1 MDRYQQF
8 KEDLIGIT
16 RSTAALC
23 DELGSLSGV
32 GEAPTAHWRRT
43 CEEIGRQVSAEIL
56 RVAVVGPIKSG
67 KSTFVN
73 ALFRGDYLKRGAGV
87 VTSIVTRIRKG
98 ERLHATLFFKSWGEI
113 NREIESAMVL
123 FPASDWRSGSGPFDL
138 RDARDR
144 EDLARA
150 LAGLSA
156 DRLITRDARNLNSVI
171 IGAYL
176 EGYERVR
183 EIVSEEPATLAYDG
197 EAFGKHKAFTGDDTL
212 AVFLRDIELTID
224 SGGLDETIEIA
235 DCQGSDSPNP
245 LHLAMIQEYLR
256 ATHLIVYVVSGRTG
270 LRQADIRFLSTIKR
284 MGILDSALF
293 LINVDFGEHDSLD
306 DLMRVAAKTRDDIA
320 LLRPEPDVYAL
331 SALFNLFKSSE
342 DALPVKDRLRLA
354 QWRGEAAMTAYSDA
368 ETIRFETTIHRKL
381 TEERYALLLKNHL
394 ERLGLQV
401 AGMAHWARV
410 RKDMF
415 GKDAREV
422 ARIVREIG
430 AHHGKIAAVKKTMRS
445 TLSGTVEKLKQEL
458 KRDVDRFFDKHDGIL
473 GEALRF
479 LRGYHPIYAEWEHHV
494 SSAGFSSA
502 LYHVFQE
509 VRRTL
514 DGFMAESVNP
524 EIIRFIREEEDKI
537 RDHFAAVAG
546 SYEAMARDAL
556 SEYNRIMADLELPPL
571 GEAASPV
578 PMPEVAAIV
587 RSTGL
592 KVPPAVAA
600 MQYSAT
606 IRGEAVMRLGLYRIV
621 RFLRKVFKRPPRG
634 PAGEELLALKDGIM
648 RLKRETEQSIS
659 FHFTDYRE
667 NIKFQYLLSLA
678 DAVSEAFYEALVE
691 RFDGHVSDLEGMAT
705 LIEEKTAD
713 AAETRRMLEG
723 IEAVCRRIAAD
734 IERLKAEI
742 ASAA

>member
-1 MDRYQQF
+1 MDRYHQF
-8 KEDLIGIT
+8 KEDVIGIT
-16 RSTAALC
+16 RSIAVLC

-32 GEAPTAHWRRT
+32 GEAPTPHWKRT
-43 CEEIGRQVSAEIL
+43 CEEVRRQVSTEIL

-73 ALFRGDYLKRGAGV
+73 SLFRGDYLKRGAGV
-87 VTSIVTRIRKG
+87 VTSIVTRIRRG
-98 ERLHATLFFKSWGEI
+98 ERLRATLFFKSWGEI
-113 NREIESAMVL
+113 NREVESAMVL

-138 RDARDR
+138 RDPQDR

-150 LAGLSA
+150 LGGLSG
-156 DRLITRDARNLNSVI
+156 DRLISQDARNLNSVI

-176 EGYERVR
+176 EGYDRVR
-183 EIVSEEPATLAYDG
+183 EIVSEEPATLEYNGDD
-197 EAFGKHKAFTGDDTL
+197 FGKHKAYTGDDTL
-212 AVFLRDIELTID
+212 AVFLKDIELNID
-224 SGGLDETIEIA
+224 SGGIDDTIEIA

-256 ATHLIVYVVSGRTG
+256 ATHLIVYVISGRTG

-284 MGILDSALF
+284 MGILDNALF

-306 DLMRVAAKTRDDIA
+306 DLMRVAARTRDEIA
-320 LLRPEPDVYAL
+320 LLRPDPDVYAL

-342 DALPVKDRLRLA
+342 DSLPVKDALRMA
-354 QWRGEAAMTAYSDA
+354 QWKGEAAMAAYSDA

-410 RKDMF
+410 RKEMF

-430 AHHGKIAAVKKTMRS
+430 AHQGKIAAVKKTMRS
-445 TLSGTVEKLKQEL
+445 TLSGTVEKLKEEL
-458 KRDVDRFFDKHDGIL
+458 KQDVDRFFDKQNGIP

-494 SSAGFSSA
+494 ASAGFSSA
-502 LYHVFQE
+502 LYQVFQE

-537 RDHFAAVAG
+537 RDHFAVVAG
-546 SYEAMARDAL
+546 SYEAMVRDAL
-556 SEYNRIMADLELPPL
+556 SEYNRIMKELSLPQL
-571 GEAASPV
+571 GEATTPV
-578 PMPEVAAIV
+578 PMPEVSTIV
-587 RSTGL
+587 RSAGL
-592 KVPPAVAA
+592 TVPPAVAA
-600 MQYSAT
+600 MQYSAS

-621 RFLRKVFKRPPRG
+621 RFFRKIFKRPHRS

-648 RLKRETEQSIS
+648 RLKRETEQSIA
-659 FHFTDYRE
+659 FNFTDYRE

-678 DAVSEAFYEALVE
+678 EAVSNEFYEALVE
-691 RFDGHVSDLEGMAT
+691 RFDGHASDLQDMAT
-705 LIEEKTAD
+705 LIQEKTAD
-713 AAETRRMLEG
+713 ADETRRMLEG
-723 IEAVCRRIAAD
+723 IEAACQRIAGD
-734 IERLKAEI
+734 IAHLKAEI
-742 ASAA
+742 GSA